1 MVSLYEHQE
10 NALERLGNGKVL
22 VGGVGTGKSLTALAY
37 YVKRE
42 SPKDIYIVT
51 TARKRDEMDWE
62 REASLLSISPTP
74 GIGKHGVLHVDSW
87 NNIKK
92 YKDVRDAFFIF
103 DEQRV
108 VGTGAWAKAF
118 IQIAKRNRWILL
130 SATPGDTWLDYMSV
144 FIANG
149 YYKNATEFRRKH
161 VVYSYYGGYPK
172 LERYLGVGELT
183 KHRDEILVEMPF
195 VRHTQRHLK
204 TVKVSYDKKKFKEVT
219 KTRQDPEDG
228 EPFQNAAAFL
238 TALRKIANGD
248 ESRLDAVRQL
258 WETHPRLIVFYNFD
272 YELEQLRKLPGAK
285 EWNGHRHDPVP
296 KGERWVYLVQYVAG
310 AEAWNCV
317 STNAMV
323 FYSLTYSYKNFEQA
337 QGRIDRLNTKYF
349 DLYYYILVS
358 DSPVDRA
365 VKNALDQKKDF
376 NERAYLKQLT
386 V

>member
-1 MVSLYEHQE
+1 MVSLYEHQKR
-10 NALERLGNGKVL
+10 ALEKLGNGKVL

-42 SPKDIYIVT
+42 SPKDMYIVT

-74 GIGKHGVLHVDSW
+74 GIGKHGTLRVDSW

-92 YKDVRDAFFIF
+92 YKDVRNAFFIF

-108 VGTGAWAKAF
+108 VGTGEWAKAF

-149 YYKNATEFRRKH
+149 YYKNVTEFRRKH

-172 LERYLGVGELT
+172 LERYLGINELT

-219 KTRQDPEDG
+219 KTRQNPEDG
-228 EPFQNAAAFL
+228 EPFQNAAGFL
-238 TALRKIANGD
+238 TALRKVTNED
-248 ESRLDAVRQL
+248 ESRLDAVRQI
-258 WETHPRLIVFYNFD
+258 WETHPRLIIFYNFD
-272 YELEQLRKLPGAK
+272 YELAQLRKLPGAK

-349 DLYYYILVS
+349 DLYYYIFVS

-386 V
+386 A